1 MRTDFFDMSP
11 GTILDIIRWLCIN
24 LHSKCCCKVRYF
36 ALQQCQ
42 QCTYVTCT
50 YVTYESVTCT
60 KEELLHVDKTWVTWR
75 CWCNTHTKK
84 THSSAWHTK
93 NIKDYDIFKSTQWK
107 SDNIYPCFEPPPVAQ
122 DLEVSH
128 PSNHLLRNSRAEW
141 WYPNGPDTSSGQT
154 NAWNT
159 TFWKWM
165 RILMVNQDSW
175 LEYPHVQKE
184 IHLQRV
190 YFSIA
195 MLVYQLK

>member
-75 CWCNTHTKK
+75 CWCNTHTQKK
-84 THSSAWHTK
+84 H
-93 NIKDYDIFKSTQWK
+93 IVVLDIQKISKTM
-107 SDNIYPCFEPPPVAQ
+107 
-122 DLEVSH
+122 
-128 PSNHLLRNSRAEW
+128 
-141 WYPNGPDTSSGQT
+141 TSSSLRSGNRTIFTRVLSRLQ
-154 NAWNT
+154 WH
-159 TFWKWM
+159 K
-165 RILMVNQDSW
+165 ILRSHILQIICCETHALSGDTPTVLTHQVVRPTLETQLSGNGWESW
-175 LEYPHVQKE
+175 W
-184 IHLQRV
+184 
-190 YFSIA
+190 
-195 MLVYQLK
+195 